1 MIRKSTTRPSP
12 APSDPRCKPGDADA
26 LPAIHS
32 VQTQEENEALSL
44 PDDLKD
50 FKFSFYKPPKY
61 FVSLSVP
68 ESLYRQLQRY
78 GISRFLEEAT
88 AEFNG
93 DLRSLLTASMQFMEA
108 RKNRK
113 PMEAIC
119 NANGRVRK
127 ETLQKIEGIKG
138 SLAGVRGISRAK
150 VLAGLVQMK
159 LNSKK

>member
-1 MIRKSTTRPSP
+1 MTRKSTSQPSP
-12 APSDPRCKPGDADA
+12 AASDPRCKPGDADA
-26 LPAIHS
+26 LPA
-32 VQTQEENEALSL
+32 VRAAEAQEDDGTPPL
-44 PDDLKD
+44 PADLKD
-50 FKFSFYKPPKY
+50 FKFSFFKPPKY

-113 PMEAIC
+113 HMEAIC
-119 NANGRVRK
+119 NANGRVLK
-127 ETLQKIEGIKG
+127 ETLQKIEGIKD
-138 SLAGVRGISRAK
+138 SLAGVRGMSRAK

-159 LNSKK
+159 LNAMK